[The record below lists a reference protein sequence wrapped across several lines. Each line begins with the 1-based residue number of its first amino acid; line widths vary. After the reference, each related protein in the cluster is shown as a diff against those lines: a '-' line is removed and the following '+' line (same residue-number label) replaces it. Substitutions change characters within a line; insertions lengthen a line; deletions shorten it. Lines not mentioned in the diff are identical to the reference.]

1 MGRLGDRLVG
11 GMVGFGGVVGLG
23 GVVGG
28 VCEWDSSLF
37 LRTFISLSNFSFA
50 FKDCLASLGRSTAS
64 SGTVYPIF
72 TTPPGSI
79 SHVKTLMPW
88 SLTLASSFF
97 SRIPRCICSID
108 FLPMTVVGVLF
119 G

>member
-28 VCEWDSSLF
+28 VCEWDSIFF

-50 FKDCLASLGRSTAS
+50 FKDCLAS
-64 SGTVYPIF
+64 
-72 TTPPGSI
+72 
-79 SHVKTLMPW
+79 
-88 SLTLASSFF
+88 
-97 SRIPRCICSID
+97 
-108 FLPMTVVGVLF
+108 
-119 G
+119 

>member
-11 GMVGFGGVVGLG
+11 GMVGFC

-50 FKDCLASLGRSTAS
+50 FKDCHAS
-64 SGTVYPIF
+64 
-72 TTPPGSI
+72 
-79 SHVKTLMPW
+79 
-88 SLTLASSFF
+88 
-97 SRIPRCICSID
+97 
-108 FLPMTVVGVLF
+108 
-119 G
+119 